1 VASEIDE
8 AGTAPAGPA
17 PETTQDGR
25 PRGWLD
31 RLHLWALVELFVLSG
46 FAIAQPL
53 LDVTGKSPD
62 FFLFRRADRLDIV
75 ALVLGVLVLPAFF
88 IWGFEVAVGLVSE
101 RVRRWLHLA
110 AVAGLFALLAIQV
123 AKKLTDL
130 RGPVV
135 VAAAL
140 AAGVGA
146 AALYARTS
154 WLRLWLRYLAP
165 APLAF
170 ALVFLLISPVSKL
183 VLPARAEATAS
194 AAPAVVAGAKHPPV
208 VVIFFDEFPLKS
220 LLNSKGQIDRRVYP
234 NFARLADQST
244 WYRNAT
250 GVSGFTPWAMPAML
264 TGRYPEKVKAPSY
277 TEYPDN
283 MLTLFGRYYDL
294 KAYETISQLCPPS
307 KCRSTAGNLD
317 RVGLS
322 ALVGDSAKVF
332 SEIVSPYDTA
342 VDPATF
348 IDQTAAE
355 ESAPKDGKPLDPQ
368 FRFNQLRLNQPS
380 RFNDFLAGLKASDQP
395 TLHFLHILLPHAPWR
410 YLPTGNEYNYKTF
423 GRAFKSDQTPAPIVE
438 LAHERHLLQL
448 AYTDRLVGQV
458 IDKLKAEH
466 LWDKSLVAMGAD
478 HGEGWVPGE
487 KPRSLGKTNASDLMW
502 VPQFIKA
509 PGQDNG
515 VVDDRNWEQVDLLP
529 TIADLVGIKVPWT
542 MDGASQTGKPTRT
555 RTEKWWYDIPGHR
568 ETRPGPPNWAL
579 VLKGTTDTLVRA
591 SEGDKGLYRF
601 GAFADLVY
609 RDPASVGAITPNQE
623 ATATLDDFKQYNQI
637 KPTSGRVPAL
647 VSGTL
652 TSPLPPAGSTVLVA
666 VNGKIGG
673 ESKLFPQRPGDP
685 AASFAA
691 ITPDTLW
698 KAGDGRHQ
706 LQVYIVDRSG
716 GAPRLIPVSLSND

>member
-1 VASEIDE
+1 MASEIDE
-8 AGTAPAGPA
+8 AGTAPAGAA
-17 PETTQDGR
+17 PEEAGDGR
-25 PRGWLD
+25 RRWRD

-53 LDVTGKSPD
+53 LDVTSNSPD
-62 FFLFRRADRLDIV
+62 FFLFRRADRLDII
-75 ALVLGVLVLPAFF
+75 ALVLGVIGFPAVF

-101 RVRRWLHLA
+101 TVRRVLHLA
-110 AVAGLFALLAIQV
+110 AVGGLATVLAIQV
-123 AKKLTDL
+123 VKKLTDL

-140 AAGVGA
+140 AAGVLVG
-146 AALYARTS
+146 ALYARTS
-154 WLRLWLRYLAP
+154 WLKLWLRYLAP
-165 APLAF
+165 APLVF
-170 ALVFLLISPVSKL
+170 ALVFLLLSPVSKL
-183 VLPARAEATAS
+183 VLPARAEATAA
-194 AAPAVVAGAKHPPV
+194 AAPATVTSGKQPPV

-220 LLNSKGQIDRRVYP
+220 LLDSKGQIDRRVYP

-264 TGRYPEKVKAPSY
+264 TGRYPAKVKAPSY

-283 MLTLFGRYYDL
+283 MLTLFGKYYDL

-317 RVGLS
+317 RIGLK
-322 ALVGDSAKVF
+322 ALVGDSARVL

-380 RFNDFLAGLKASDQP
+380 RFNDFLAGLKASDRP
-395 TLHFLHILLPHAPWR
+395 TMHFLHILLPHAPWR
-410 YLPTGNEYNYKTF
+410 YLPSGNEYNYKTF

-458 IDKLKAEH
+458 IDKLKAEGM
-466 LWDKSLVAMGAD
+466 WDKSLVAMGAD

-509 PGQDNG
+509 PGQDSG

-529 TIADLVGIKVPWT
+529 TIADLAGIQVPWK
-542 MDGASQTGKPTRT
+542 MEGVSQTGRPTRT
-555 RTEKWWYDIPGHR
+555 RTDKWWYDIPGHR
-568 ETRPGPPNWAL
+568 QTRPGPPNWAQ
-579 VLKGTTDTLVRA
+579 VLKGSTDSLVRA

-601 GAFADLVY
+601 GGFADLVY
-609 RDPASVGAITPNQE
+609 REATSVGPVTAGQE
-623 ATATLDDFKQYNQI
+623 ATAEQDDFKQYGQI
-637 KPTSGRVPAL
+637 KLKSGRIPAL
-647 VSGTL
+647 VSGKL

-666 VNGKIGG
+666 VNGRIGG
-673 ESKLFPQRPGDP
+673 ESKLFPERPGEP
-685 AASFAA
+685 AAKFAV

-698 KAGDGRHQ
+698 QAGDGHRQ

-716 GAPRLIPVSLSND
+716 GGPRLIPVSLSAG

>member
-1 VASEIDE
+1 VASEIDK
-8 AGTAPAGPA
+8 AGTAPGGPA
-17 PETTQDGR
+17 PEESGDDRG
-25 PRGWLD
+25 PRWRD

-75 ALVLGVLVLPAFF
+75 VLVLGVIVLPAFF

-101 RVRRWLHLA
+101 TVRRWLHVA

-123 AKKLTDL
+123 AKKLTGL

-135 VAAAL
+135 TVVAL
-140 AAGVGA
+140 AVGALA

-165 APLAF
+165 APLVF
-170 ALVFLLISPVSKL
+170 ALVFLLLSPVSKL
-183 VLPARAEATAS
+183 VLPATAEPSAA
-194 AAPAVVAGAKHPPV
+194 AAPAAAGGKHPPV

-220 LLNSKGQIDRRVYP
+220 LLDSKGQIDRRVYP

-264 TGRYPEKVKAPSY
+264 TGRYPAKVKAPSY

-283 MLTLFGRYYDL
+283 MLTLFGKYYDL
-294 KAYETISQLCPPS
+294 EAYETISQLCPPS

-322 ALVGDSAKVF
+322 ALVGDSAKVY

-380 RFNDFLAGLKASDQP
+380 RFNDFLAGLKAGDRP
-395 TLHFLHILLPHAPWR
+395 TMHFLHILLPHAPWR
-410 YLPTGNEYNYKTF
+410 YLPSGNEYNYKTF

-448 AYTDRLVGQV
+448 AYTDGLVGQV

-466 LWDKSLVAMGAD
+466 MWDKSLVAMGAD

-509 PGQDNG
+509 PGQDSG

-529 TIADLVGIKVPWT
+529 TVADLAGIQVPWA
-542 MDGASQTGKPTRT
+542 MEGASQTGEPTRA
-555 RTEKWWYDIPGHR
+555 RTDKWWYDIPGHR
-568 ETRPGPPNWAL
+568 ETRPGPPNWAQ
-579 VLKGTTDTLVRA
+579 VLRGSTDTLVRA
-591 SEGDKGLYRF
+591 GEGDRGLYRF

-609 RDPASVGAITPNQE
+609 QDPASVGPVTGGQE
-623 ATATLDDFKQYNQI
+623 ATATQDDFKQYNQI
-637 KPTSGRVPAL
+637 KLTSGRIPTM
-647 VSGTL
+647 VSGKL
-652 TSPLPPAGSTVLVA
+652 TSPLPPVGSTVLVA
-666 VNGKIGG
+666 VNNKIGG
-673 ESKLFPQRPGDP
+673 ESKLFPERPGDP
-685 AASFAA
+685 AAKFAA

-698 KAGDGRHQ
+698 KPGDGHRQ

-716 GAPRLIPVSLSND
+716 GAPRLIPVSLTDE